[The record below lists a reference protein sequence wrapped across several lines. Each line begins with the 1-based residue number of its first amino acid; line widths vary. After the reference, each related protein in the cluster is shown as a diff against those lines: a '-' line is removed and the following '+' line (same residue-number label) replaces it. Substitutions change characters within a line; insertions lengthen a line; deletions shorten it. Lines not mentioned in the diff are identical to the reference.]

1 MIIKQ
6 VKEYQGRQR
15 IEINKSEQFEADTN
29 VAIIPLEA
37 YQETQTDIDDLEKML
52 LDIRKELTT
61 LRTENKL
68 LKEQIEIY
76 KQQEI
81 SLKEIIEDVTNPI
94 HETYKNELK
103 KKDKEIAESKG
114 KLDALEH
121 ECTNYNLELNGF
133 NGFELVVM
141 RKHKKLV
148 KQFNGTIDL
157 IMKRSDPKIVE
168 ADATAIPG
176 EQHDNKTTKQ

>member
-15 IEINKSEQFEADTN
+15 IEINKSEQFEADTK
-29 VAIIPLEA
+29 VVIIPFDD
-37 YQETQTDIDDLEKML
+37 YQVTQSDISDLEKMI
-52 LDIRKELTT
+52 LDIRTELTT

-68 LKEQIEIY
+68 LKEQIEAY

-103 KKDKEIAESKG
+103 KKDKEIAESKD

-121 ECTNYNLELNGF
+121 ECINYNLELNGF

-148 KQFNGTIDL
+148 KQFSGKVDL
-157 IMKRSDPKIVE
+157 ILKRSDPKIVE